1 MSCVFWLSTLPSYF
15 FLQSSRMSHVLF
27 MWLQN
32 LCTPS
37 RRNFFWLYAQYV
49 ELRSALTVSLQHR
62 VKLSNI
68 QISKFQNSTLDYGF
82 FAVILDVF
90 SIHHILYRLS
100 MKFLNVYNETSL
112 AQQKAVHT
120 LAIGKALSL
129 TQLSVLF
136 IKYIVITVILNGP
149 SPFMATTVSKLFK
162 QSFLL
167 NKFKLIL

>member
-1 MSCVFWLSTLPSYF
+1 
-15 FLQSSRMSHVLF
+15 
-27 MWLQN
+27 
-32 LCTPS
+32 
-37 RRNFFWLYAQYV
+37 
-49 ELRSALTVSLQHR
+49 
-62 VKLSNI
+62 
-68 QISKFQNSTLDYGF
+68 
-82 FAVILDVF
+82 
-90 SIHHILYRLS
+90 